1 MARITSNTRG
11 VMGEMVITIIMSI
24 NVSDWIIMGGHLAT
38 EVVGWAEVGTL
49 TASSVGTAPRLQSRP
64 RTT

>member
-1 MARITSNTRG
+1 
-11 VMGEMVITIIMSI
+11 MGEMVITIVMTI

-38 EVVGWAEVGTL
+38 EVVGWAEVGTP
-49 TASSVGTAPRLQSRP
+49 TANSVGMAPRPQSRP